1 MIERGY
7 MNERAKPF
15 RDKNLLNSSES
26 AVRIQPERCHSTEA
40 VREMSTAMPG
50 AYRSPY
56 NGYMTP
62 EGWTFPTPA
71 GPFMPPYLTPRPALP
86 RDPTSPF
93 SQLSYLEF
101 HPAVSN
107 HAAFAPQPPYAPF
120 PEQPRSTAEAVAVAQ
135 ALIDMNTNKAPV
147 STSAASP
154 ISSTD
159 TSFPAEKTVDE
170 PMQRSLIAALTN
182 ETTFHPQAYV
192 YPDTK
197 PILFPPGQQLMPH
210 QDRGTPDS
218 EGAAIGDDGEG
229 YKSPS
234 GSKRKFANKGSN
246 VCNICGKSY
255 ARPSTLKTHLR
266 THSGE
271 KPYRCNICSK
281 AFTQAANLTAH
292 LRTHSGEKPF
302 SCPVCQKRFSQ
313 SSSVTTHL
321 RTHSGERPYRCDFCG
336 KSFAD
341 TSTLTKH
348 KRIHTGDKPYRCKIC
363 NLGFSQSGNLHR
375 HMKTHTS

>member
-1 MIERGY
+1 

-15 RDKNLLNSSES
+15 RDKNLLNSSSES
-26 AVRIQPERCHSTEA
+26 AVRIQPERCQSKEA
-40 VREMSTAMPG
+40 VPEMSTMPG
-50 AYRSPY
+50 AYRSPVPY
-56 NGYMTP
+56 NGYMATP
-62 EGWTFPTPA
+62 DGWAFPAPA
-71 GPFMPPYLTPRPALP
+71 GPFMPPYLAAPRPSLP

-93 SQLSYLEF
+93 QLPTYLEF

-107 HAAFAPQPPYAPF
+107 HAAFPPQPPYAPF
-120 PEQPRSTAEAVAVAQ
+120 PDQPRSTAEAVAVAQ
-135 ALIDMNTNKAPV
+135 ALIDMNAKGPV
-147 STSAASP
+147 PTSAASP
-154 ISSTD
+154 SSSTD
-159 TSFPAEKTVDE
+159 TGSFPAAEKTVDE

-182 ETTFHPQAYV
+182 ESPFHPQTYV

-197 PILFPPGQQLMPH
+197 PILFPPGHQLIPH
-210 QDRGTPDS
+210 PEGRGTPDS
-218 EGAAIGDDGEG
+218 EGIGEDGEA

-234 GSKRKFANKGSN
+234 GSKRKCPSKGSN

-375 HMKTHTS
+375 HMKTHTN